1 MRETRAIDPLYPPI
15 DPYLNGIMN
24 VGDGQQIY
32 WEECGNPSGK
42 PVVFLHGGPGGGIQP
57 MLRRL
62 FDPARYRVVLF
73 DQRGCGHSRPHAS
86 EPRADLST
94 NTTWHLVADIE
105 RLREYRGIEQWQVF
119 GGSWGSALALAYAE
133 QHPERVTELVLRG
146 VFTLRQ
152 SELDF
157 YYNGGAGQLFPERY
171 EMFLAP
177 LGGRS
182 FAGNAIA
189 AYRDLLFDP
198 DPAVHEPAALAWST
212 WEAATITLEQ
222 DDGLIAD
229 FSDPAFALAFARIE
243 NHYFLHRGWFGED
256 QLIANAGRLA
266 GIPAVIVQGR
276 YDVATPAVTAYEL
289 HQAWPQADFTI
300 APVAG
305 HAFSESGILEAL
317 VAATDRFALQSDM
330 TARH

>member
-1 MRETRAIDPLYPPI
+1 MSEHSGIDPLYPPI
-15 DPYLNGIMN
+15 EPYASGMLE

-32 WEECGNPSGK
+32 WEECGTSSGK

-86 EPRADLST
+86 EPTADLST
-94 NTTWHLVADIE
+94 NTTWHLVADTE
-105 RLREYRGIEQWQVF
+105 RLREHRGIEQWQVF

-182 FAGNAIA
+182 FAGDAIS
-189 AYRDLLFDP
+189 AYHDLLFDP

-212 WEAATITLEQ
+212 WEASTITLAE

-229 FSDPAFALAFARIE
+229 FSDAPFALAFARIE
-243 NHYFLHRGWFGED
+243 NHYFLHRGWFAEG

-266 GIPAVIVQGR
+266 AIPAVIVQGR

-289 HQAWPQADFTI
+289 HQAWPQADFTV

-305 HAFSESGILEAL
+305 HAFSEPGILEAL
-317 VAATDRFALQSDM
+317 IAATDRFALQSG
-330 TARH
+330 AIG